1 MKLDCAGKILDLSV
15 PRVMGILNVTPDSF
29 FDGGRY
35 ARINA
40 ALKQAER
47 MLQEGADII
56 DVGGE
61 STRPGAGTVSESEE
75 LDRVMPVIEQ
85 LALNFEIP
93 ISVDTSKP
101 AVMRAAVQ
109 AGAGMIN
116 DVCALQKDGALETAV
131 AAPVPVCLMHMRGD
145 PDSMQ
150 VAPEYGNVVND
161 VRRFLSG
168 RVDACVKAGI
178 DRGRLLLDPGFGFG
192 KTLAHNLQLL
202 KELTQIADL
211 GLPLLVGLS
220 RKSML
225 GGAVAA
231 IHGLGK
237 PVPVEQRLY
246 AGLGAAVMAAM
257 QGARIL
263 RVHDVRATRE
273 ALAPL
278 CAALNET
285 VQYRVPASPVIDNDR
300 FPEPESDNRGLLR

>member
-35 ARINA
+35 ARIDA
-40 ALKQAER
+40 ALKQAEH

-61 STRPGAGTVSESEE
+61 STRPGAGAVSENEE

-93 ISVDTSKP
+93 ISIDTSKP

-116 DVCALQKDGALETAV
+116 DVCALQKDGALETAA

-145 PDSMQ
+145 PGTMQ
-150 VAPEYGNVVND
+150 VTPEYCNVVSD
-161 VRRFLSG
+161 VRQFLSG

-178 DRGRLLLDPGFGFG
+178 ERGRLLLDPGFGFG

-231 IHGLGK
+231 IHGLEK
-237 PVPVEQRLY
+237 PAPVEQRLY
-246 AGLGAAVMAAM
+246 AGLGAAVMVAM

-278 CAALNET
+278 CAALNN
-285 VQYRVPASPVIDNDR
+285 RI
-300 FPEPESDNRGLLR
+300 ESTGKPGN